1 MGGDTI
7 VGIDG
12 SEIRDMTDLIVYL
25 TKHTRPGD
33 EIMLDVFHGDGSYE
47 QLPVVLGTRPG
58 EG

>member
-25 TKHTRPGD
+25 TKYTRPGD
-33 EIMLDVFHGDGSYE
+33 EIMLDVIHGDGSSE
-47 QLPVVLGTRPG
+47 QLSVVLGTRPG